1 MPDPRPRPPAPRP
14 PAPRPIAAILGAP
27 VLALCWLTRLP
38 VGRFLPDPAPPL
50 QRALWA
56 FPLAGMVIGGAGAAV
71 LALALWLGLTPLIAA
86 VLAIGAQV
94 WLTGG
99 LHEDGLADLADGMG
113 GATRDRRLEI
123 MRDSRIGSYGA
134 LALGLTCALR
144 VAALAA
150 LPPAQAMLALV
161 ACGALSRA
169 GIVAALRWLE
179 PARGDGLGRGAGRP
193 TDGTVA
199 IALALG
205 LAPFF
210 VASFFGPGLPFAGA
224 IVAVLGCWAGQI
236 AVGIKAKQA
245 LGGQTGDV
253 LGAVQQFGEV
263 TAVVALVAALAEK
276 A

>member
-1 MPDPRPRPPAPRP
+1 MPDRRRLLA
-14 PAPRPIAAILGAP
+14 AP

-38 VGRFLPDPAPPL
+38 VGRFLPDPAPQL
-50 QRALWA
+50 QSALWA
-56 FPLAGMVIGGAGAAV
+56 FPLAGLVVGGAGALV

-86 VLAIGAQV
+86 LLAVGAQI

-113 GATRDRRLEI
+113 GATRERRLEI

-134 LALGLTCALR
+134 LALGLTTALR

-150 LPPAQAMLALV
+150 LPPMAAMIALV
-161 ACGALSRA
+161 ALSALSRA
-169 GIVAALRWLE
+169 GIVAVLRWLE

-193 TDGTVA
+193 PAGVVA
-199 IALALG
+199 WALAIGLMPFFAASLWPLTFPPMAG
-205 LAPFF
+205 LA
-210 VASFFGPGLPFAGA
+210 
-224 IVAVLGCWAGQI
+224 AVLGCFCGQI
-236 AVGIKAKQA
+236 LVGTKAKRV

-253 LGAVQQFGEV
+253 LGAVQQIGEV
-263 TAVVALVAALAEK
+263 TALVALAAILVEK

>member
-1 MPDPRPRPPAPRP
+1 MADPRRLLA
-14 PAPRPIAAILGAP
+14 AP

-38 VGRFLPDPAPPL
+38 VGRFLPDPAPQL
-50 QRALWA
+50 QSALWA
-56 FPLAGMVIGGAGAAV
+56 FPLAGMVVGGAGALV
-71 LALALWLGLTPLIAA
+71 LGLALWLGLTLLIAA
-86 VLAIGAQV
+86 LLAVAAQI

-123 MRDSRIGSYGA
+123 MRDSRIGSYGV
-134 LALGLTCALR
+134 LALGLTSALR

-150 LPPAQAMLALV
+150 LPPVSAMIALV
-161 ACGALSRA
+161 ALGALSRA

-193 TDGTVA
+193 PAGVVA
-199 IALALG
+199 AAICLG
-205 LAPFF
+205 LMPFF
-210 VASFFGPGLPFAGA
+210 AASVCPVAFPPLAGM
-224 IVAVLGCWAGQI
+224 IAVLGCFCGQI
-236 AVGIKAKQA
+236 LIGIKAKRA

-253 LGAVQQFGEV
+253 LGAVQQIGEV
-263 TAVVALVAALAEK
+263 SALVALAAILVEK